1 MKKFLKTI
9 LALSAFLAASYLGA
23 ETIHC
28 PVVQFQ
34 WKMVAYDD
42 AGRSLGHTEIEKY
55 PDREDP
61 EHTANKLKVGYEREY
76 IDDEEYVGWACEI
89 YSSQAF
95 FDLSQLS
102 GLKASQILSAKITFF
117 LVENETDGDVP
128 PPTLSHKQGS
138 KFVEVGKL
146 DDLLNGAEL
155 DVTNQIRKNVSAK
168 NGQAQFNFNAG
179 NAAFGT
185 EGQNKYKLDMGLQWI
200 DEGTP
205 ISSVTLDVEI
215 GEAQDPVK
223 ITKNIK
229 SAEVLEDDDLY
240 FLEVGATGDGVQY
253 QWEIMYPGTKIWE
266 EIEGATSSSL
276 IVDTSLDMSGA
287 SYRCRVYNNENSVY
301 SSAAKITIRPKPTLD
316 ALLVTQNKLALE
328 FEGDT
333 IHAYADYPIEMKVSA
348 TGKKIKYQWYKDGEP
363 IKGATKASYTIKNP
377 TPLNSWGVYFC
388 EVYNADASL
397 STAEFFLDIAECPVP
412 ASFEA
417 MDISLSGM
425 ANGEQQ
431 LDLQLMF
438 LNKST
443 LHMACEQFAVSNASW
458 SFKRTSPTSGK
469 VTLKFKLY
477 DKAVDEPITKNNTL
491 SFSYTGEIN
500 FNEDAGKYE
509 LALVDKKY
517 GLFFGSFEP
526 DDILYADIETFAT
539 LPIGSTIWVG
549 DKEIRIIDKK
559 NFELKDGSRG
569 TYTYKSYKNG
579 MGLLKVS
586 FKDGNNK
593 NSVDVAIIGMDYDW
607 GYCLGT
613 NNWNRGKNKFIETF
627 YSYFEITDGEP
638 PEPM

>member
-1 MKKFLKTI
+1 MTKIIKTI
-9 LALSAFLAASYLGA
+9 IALSAFLAASYLWS
-23 ETIHC
+23 EIVSC
-28 PVVQFQ
+28 PVAQFQ
-34 WKMVAYDD
+34 WKCTVYDD
-42 AGRSLGHTEIEKY
+42 SGHFLHSDSEIC
-55 PDREDP
+55 PNPSDP
-61 EHTANKLKVGYEREY
+61 EHEANKLKTGYIREY
-76 IDDEEYVGWACEI
+76 KNDDEYVGWVCQYFSA
-89 YSSQAF
+89 SAF
-95 FDLSQLS
+95 FDLKPLS
-102 GLKASQILSAKITFF
+102 DAGVNKPSQIVSAKITFI

-155 DVTNQIRKNVSAK
+155 DVTNQIRKNVSSK
-168 NGQAQFNFNAG
+168 NGQAQFNFDPG
-179 NAAFGT
+179 NAHYGMPG
-185 EGQNKYKLDMGLQWI
+185 ENYYKLYMAQELANQSI
-200 DEGTP
+200 FV
-205 ISSVTLDVEI
+205 SLDVEI

-388 EVYNADASL
+388 EVYNADVSL
-397 STAEFFLDIAECPVP
+397 STAEFFLDIVECPVP

-431 LDLQLMF
+431 LDLKLMF

-477 DKAVDEPITKNNTL
+477 DKAGDEPITKNNTL

-500 FNEDAGKYE
+500 FNEDTGKYE
-509 LALVDKKY
+509 LAFVDKKY

-559 NFELKDGSRG
+559 NFVLKDGSRG

-593 NSVDVAIIGMDYDW
+593 TPSMSRLSAWTTTGATASEPTT
-607 GYCLGT
+607 G
-613 NNWNRGKNKFIETF
+613 IEAKT
-627 YSYFEITDGEP
+627 SSSRLSTPILK
-638 PEPM
+638 

>member
-1 MKKFLKTI
+1 MKKILKAI
-9 LALSAFLAASYLGA
+9 LALSAFLAASHLGA
-23 ETIHC
+23 ETVSC
-28 PVVQFQ
+28 PVAQFQ
-34 WKMVAYDD
+34 WKVMVYDD
-42 AGRSLGHTEIEKY
+42 AGHFLHTDSEICPNPSD
-55 PDREDP
+55 PDHE
-61 EHTANKLKVGYEREY
+61 ANKLKAGYIREY
-76 IDDEEYVGWACEI
+76 KNDDEYVGWICQYFSAA
-89 YSSQAF
+89 AF

-117 LVENETDGDVP
+117 FAENETDGDVP

-155 DVTNQIRKNVSAK
+155 DVTNQIRKNVSSK
-168 NGQAQFNFNAG
+168 NGQAQFNFNAS
-179 NAAFGT
+179 NARYGMAG
-185 EGQNKYKLDMGLQWI
+185 ENYYELDMAQELASQSIFGSL
-200 DEGTP
+200 E
-205 ISSVTLDVEI
+205 VEI
-215 GEAQDPVK
+215 GEAQEPVK

-240 FLEVGATGDGVQY
+240 FLEVGATGGGVQY
-253 QWEIMYPGTKIWE
+253 QWEIMYPGAKVWE

-276 IVDTSLDMSGA
+276 IVDTSFGMSGA

-363 IKGATKASYTIKNP
+363 IKGATKAAYTIKKP
-377 TPLNSWGVYFC
+377 TPLGNSGVYFC

-425 ANGEQQ
+425 ANGKQQ
-431 LDLQLMF
+431 LDLKLLF

-500 FNEDAGKYE
+500 FNEDTGKYE
-509 LALVDKKY
+509 LAFVDKKY

-526 DDILYADIETFAT
+526 D
-539 LPIGSTIWVG
+539 
-549 DKEIRIIDKK
+549 
-559 NFELKDGSRG
+559 
-569 TYTYKSYKNG
+569 
-579 MGLLKVS
+579 
-586 FKDGNNK
+586 
-593 NSVDVAIIGMDYDW
+593 
-607 GYCLGT
+607 
-613 NNWNRGKNKFIETF
+613 
-627 YSYFEITDGEP
+627 
-638 PEPM
+638 